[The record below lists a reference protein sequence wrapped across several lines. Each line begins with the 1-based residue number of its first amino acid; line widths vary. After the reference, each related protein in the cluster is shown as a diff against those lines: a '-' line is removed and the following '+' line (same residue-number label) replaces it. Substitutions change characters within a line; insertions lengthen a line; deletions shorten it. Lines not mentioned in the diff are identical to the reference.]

1 MGYSKLFSEIVMS
14 TIWREPNH
22 VRIVWITMLALKD
35 RFHCVNASIPGLA
48 DAAKVSI
55 AECEEAL
62 RILLSPDPYSRT
74 VENEG
79 RRIKKVEGGWAVLN
93 GEKYRNKMSLDER
106 REYQRIKQREYR
118 QKVKDELEAKQQEEK
133 DEQNQ
138 RSSMFCQQNSQ
149 QLTQP

>member
-93 GEKYRNKMSLDER
+93 GEKYRNKLIPHI
-106 REYQRIKQREYR
+106 QPLALPRI
-118 QKVKDELEAKQQEEK
+118 VNAL
-133 DEQNQ
+133 
-138 RSSMFCQQNSQ
+138 
-149 QLTQP
+149 L